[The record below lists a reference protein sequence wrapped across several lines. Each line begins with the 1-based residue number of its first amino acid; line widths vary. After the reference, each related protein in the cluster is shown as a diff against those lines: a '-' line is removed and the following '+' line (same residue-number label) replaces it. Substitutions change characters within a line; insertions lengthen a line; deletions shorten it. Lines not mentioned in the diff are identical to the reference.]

1 MPRTNTP
8 PLPSTGYNKPN
19 ANAPPVV
26 NEMTF
31 EKPELVR
38 KIKKRSVNSRSS
50 LIRLEAVGL
59 TLEIQAQDLV
69 TLEYCA
75 T

>member
-1 MPRTNTP
+1 MGSRIWLGVDYPKIIQLGTCDSLGVYPDAQNQHP

-31 EKPELVR
+31 EKPELVQ
-38 KIKKRSVNSRSS
+38 KIKKRSVY
-50 LIRLEAVGL
+50 L
-59 TLEIQAQDLV
+59 D
-69 TLEYCA
+69 
-75 T
+75 